1 MASPS
6 QRYVLQ
12 HALKF
17 KPVGGGD
24 EAIHL
29 ISQGVSELTEEFNPD
44 IEETHYIADKNGTT
58 NIKRYAMTVPL
69 TMEYIDDDKVCKFIR
84 DIAMKMS
91 TGSDVEVK
99 YIRFSVL
106 DKLTAPSGQTGDYYT
121 AYQYNASVSVSSMG
135 GAGEDFLGIE
145 AQLNLHGDPT
155 TGKIAIATQGNTKT
169 YTFTPDSTSGTTG
182 GTGT

>member
-1 MASPS
+1 MSSPS

-17 KPVGGGD
+17 KPVGGG
-24 EAIHL
+24 EETTRL

-69 TMEYIDDDKVCKFIR
+69 TMEYIHDDEVCKFIR
-84 DIAMKMS
+84 QIAMKMS
-91 TGSDVEVK
+91 TGSDAEVE
-99 YIRFSVL
+99 YIRFSLL
-106 DKLTAPSGQTGDYYT
+106 DGTGNGTNGIKESPYT
-121 AYQYNASVSVSSMG
+121 AYKYSASISVSSMG

-145 AQLNLHGDPT
+145 AQLNLHGDPIEGTMAVTKGNPNTYSFEEKSTSST
-155 TGKIAIATQGNTKT
+155 TGT
-169 YTFTPDSTSGTTG
+169 
-182 GTGT
+182 

>member
-1 MASPS
+1 MGSPE
-6 QRYVLQ
+6 QRRALQ
-12 HALKF
+12 HALEF
-17 KPVGGGD
+17 KPVGQTSTD
-24 EAIHL
+24 KSIHL

-69 TMEYIDDDKVCKFIR
+69 TMEYINDDEVCKFIR

-91 TGSDVEVK
+91 TGDDAEVD

-106 DKLTAPSGQTGDYYT
+106 DKLTAPTGQTGDYYT
-121 AYQYNASVSVSSMG
+121 AYKYKASISISSMG

-155 TGKIAIATQGNTKT
+155 TGEIILKDKA
-169 YTFTPDSTSGTTG
+169 YTFTADSTSGTTG

>member
-1 MASPS
+1 MASPE
-6 QRYVLQ
+6 QRRALQ
-12 HALKF
+12 HALEF
-17 KPVGGGD
+17 TPVGENKD
-24 EAIHL
+24 SIHL

-84 DIAMKMS
+84 DRAMKMS
-91 TGSDVEVK
+91 TGSDAEVK
-99 YIRFSVL
+99 YIRFSIL
-106 DKLTAPSGQTGDYYT
+106 DKETTPEGKTGNYYT
-121 AYQYNASVSVSSMG
+121 AYKYNASVSVSSMG

-145 AQLNLHGDPT
+145 AQLNLHGDPIE
-155 TGKIAIATQGNTKT
+155 GKIIVTEGDTKT
-169 YTFTPDSTSGTTG
+169 YTFTPDSTSSTTS

>member
-1 MASPS
+1 MASPE
-6 QRYVLQ
+6 QRRALQ
-12 HALKF
+12 HALEF
-17 KPVGGGD
+17 TPVGD
-24 EAIHL
+24 NKDSIHL

-58 NIKRYAMTVPL
+58 NVKRYAMTVPL
-69 TMEYIDDDKVCKFIR
+69 TMEYIDDDAVCKFIR
-84 DIAMKMS
+84 QIAMKMS
-91 TGSDVEVK
+91 TGKDAEVK

-106 DKLTAPSGQTGDYYT
+106 DDKKVTGETSYT
-121 AYQYNASVSVSSMG
+121 AYKYSASVSVSSMG

-155 TGKIAIATQGNTKT
+155 TGKIAIATQGDTKT
-169 YTFTPDSTSGTTG
+169 YTFTPDSTSGTTS